1 LRCELSDLEQV
12 QAERLDLGQYAVQR
26 GPVQQ
31 PGEHGVRAVPP
42 VCPGALSPVRLAMQ
56 SKAMAKAGRNQH
68 IQRLSMV
75 DRVCGA
81 PVARITVIR

>member
-1 LRCELSDLEQV
+1 
-12 QAERLDLGQYAVQR
+12 
-26 GPVQQ
+26 
-31 PGEHGVRAVPP
+31 
-42 VCPGALSPVRLAMQ
+42 MQ
-56 SKAMAKAGRNQH
+56 SKAMAKAVRNQH